1 MSEDWKRIQR
11 WAGVADDG
19 VPGPATARAIIAKAG
34 IAEAPPPPGTRQI
47 NAEGL
52 ALIKEFE
59 GLELKAYLCPAKVW
73 TIGYGSTGA
82 HVKPGMV
89 ITEAEAEQL
98 LRKDLARFERAV
110 ARACPIATGN
120 QFSAMVSLAFN
131 IGEAAFEKSTLARLH
146 KAGDYRGAAEQF
158 PRWNKAGGKVLAGLS
173 RRRAR
178 EQALYRKMGG

>member
-1 MSEDWKRIQR
+1 MKALFDVIRRIAGRPLTQEDVD
-11 WAGVADDG
+11 AVNAAMGVAP
-19 VPGPATARAIIAKAG
+19 VATVA
-34 IAEAPPPPGTRQI
+34 RQI

-89 ITEAEAEQL
+89 ITEAEAERL
-98 LRKDLARFERAV
+98 LRKDLARFEQAV
-110 ARACPIATGN
+110 SRVCPEATDN
-120 QFSAMVSLAFN
+120 QFAAMVSLAFN
-131 IGEAAFEKSTLARLH
+131 VGEAAFAKSTLAKLH
-146 KAGDYRGAAEQF
+146 NAKAYKGAADEF
-158 PRWNKAGGKVLAGLS
+158 PKWNKAGGKVLAGLS

-178 EQALYRKMGG
+178 ERDLYRKA